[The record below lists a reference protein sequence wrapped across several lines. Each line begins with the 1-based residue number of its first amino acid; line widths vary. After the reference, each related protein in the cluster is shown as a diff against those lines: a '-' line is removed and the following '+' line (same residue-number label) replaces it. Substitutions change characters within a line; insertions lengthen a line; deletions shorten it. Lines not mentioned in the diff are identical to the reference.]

1 MYTSENLQ
9 SRTTKELAALAAKL
23 GVSGSRGMKK
33 DELVRAVLRVSK
45 AKSRAKAPPA
55 PARRTAAKP
64 VKSAAKKAV
73 KNAVSPKKA
82 APAKK
87 SVAAKKPAPA
97 KKAPIKRK
105 GAAPPPSRK
114 MSAGSEKPG
123 RPAVATKGPKK
134 AKVKTARVVARIQK
148 AMADRER
155 QKNLA
160 TPPVAVRANG
170 NNGTT
175 KHLTDS
181 AGPGKR
187 DRVVLLVRDAY
198 WLQAVWELTRQ
209 SVERAQAAMAEQW
222 HTAQPTLRLV
232 ETDGG
237 ATTSTAERVTREI
250 VIHGGVTTWY
260 IDVPGASKSYRV
272 DIGYL
277 GANGKFYSLAR
288 SNTVATPRPNNGD
301 IVSENWSDI
310 AEDCEKIYA
319 LSGGYSDETSSS
331 EVQQLFE
338 ERLGRPMGTHSGSRF
353 GAGADKMLT
362 RNRDFLF
369 EVDAEM
375 IVYGTTKPNAHVTL
389 AGNPIKLR
397 PDGTFSARLAM
408 PDRRQVLPIV
418 ASSGDGVEQRT
429 VVLAV
434 ERNTK
439 IMEPMI
445 RESHE

>member
-1 MYTSENLQ
+1 MYTSDNLQ

-33 DELVRAVLRVSK
+33 DELVRAVLRASK
-45 AKSRAKAPPA
+45 AKSRAKAPRA
-55 PARRTAAKP
+55 PARRTVAKPSKPAAKQTP
-64 VKSAAKKAV
+64 SAKKTT
-73 KNAVSPKKA
+73 
-82 APAKK
+82 PAKK
-87 SVAAKKPAPA
+87 SVAAKKPVPV
-97 KKAPIKRK
+97 KKAPGKHKAAVHSPARK
-105 GAAPPPSRK
+105 IVASP
-114 MSAGSEKPG
+114 EKTG
-123 RPAVATKGPKK
+123 RPTVAAKAPKK

-160 TPPVAVRANG
+160 TPPVAIRTQG
-170 NNGTT
+170 NNGTS
-175 KHLTDS
+175 KLPPDNS
-181 AGPGKR
+181 GQGKR

-237 ATTSTAERVTREI
+237 ATTSTAERVAREI

-277 GANGKFYSLAR
+277 SAGGKFYSLAR
-288 SNTVATPRPNNGD
+288 SNTVTTPRPNNGD

-338 ERLGRPMGTHSGSRF
+338 ERLGRPMGTHSGTRF

-439 IMEPMI
+439 LMEPMI